1 MSDSDSFMSHLIEL
15 KVRLTRSIIA
25 LLVAFGALFYWA
37 RDIYSLLAEPMLAK
51 LPPGTQMI
59 AVEVASPFFVPIKVT
74 MFAALI
80 IALPYILYQVWAFI
94 APGLYSHEKKLVL
107 PLIATSTLLFVVGMA
122 FAYFIVFPV
131 VFKFI
136 TQFAPEGVSVMT
148 DIQKYFDFVLAL
160 FLAFGVAFETPIA
173 VVLLT
178 RMGIVSIEQ
187 LKQARPYVVVGA
199 FVVAAIFT
207 PPDVV
212 SQLLLA
218 FPLWLLY
225 ELGLIIS
232 GWMGKAAGD
241 NDDAKAVQDKDK
253 KKVEQKP
260 GSDTPSS

>member
-1 MSDSDSFMSHLIEL
+1 MSDSDSFMSHLVEL

-25 LLVAFGALFYWA
+25 LLVVFGALFYWA
-37 RDIYSLLAEPMLAK
+37 RDIYSVLAEPMLAK

-80 IALPYILYQVWAFI
+80 IALPYILYQIWAFV
-94 APGLYSHEKKLVL
+94 APGLYSHEKKFVL

-136 TQFAPEGVSVMT
+136 TQFAPEGVAVMT

-225 ELGLIIS
+225 ETGIIIS

-241 NDDAKAVQDKDK
+241 DDAKAEKA
-253 KKVEQKP
+253 KVEDKTGQG
-260 GSDTPSS
+260 GSDTPAR